1 VLEWVAVEALH
12 LAALAPLNQLSSGR
26 RQGGWTACGGKTAF
40 SSAEGRGAMAA
51 EEILLHAAADSLQRG
66 VYRLSPH
73 VSVVTARGEGC
84 TLVLLANAHPTES
97 VAVDAIVYC
106 KANVVR
112 SAEGLLAND
121 VQAAAAYYTRVSE
134 QAASR
139 AATEAARLAA
149 RNIPQPPQPSS
160 RGGFRWPAKWGAF
173 AARGMSVAPRS
184 QRIVLVV
191 SRSGV
196 QAQLGEVE
204 VRLSAPV
211 DGSGKPGAAGGS
223 PAKHMQTG
231 IESFFASTRATLP
244 PGAGGVGSGA
254 ANGQAAQARVLAAG
268 VFAQL
273 PLSTHVEAL
282 LAQVNLSGG
291 ASGTGGFDQSENEL
305 QAAIA
310 TSRAEARAD
319 AELQEALEA
328 SLATRPQAG
337 REVSEEEQLQAALR
351 ASLRSKPEQPSV
363 HSAADEDEQ
372 VRAAI
377 ALSLT
382 HAKLSAGRS
391 KTHGQADSSTA
402 AIIDLSDSQPAED
415 LAEGDAADGAG
426 KGGGVSEVRAVA
438 QHSGQHSDQ
447 HSEQLSVLEL
457 REARLRR
464 IHAAGRP

>member
-1 VLEWVAVEALH
+1 G
-12 LAALAPLNQLSSGR
+12 AAERASGR
-26 RQGGWTACGGKTAF
+26 QRQAGRSGGQPCEAHADRHRILLREHTRNSTSRRRRCRQRRGERAGGTGARAGCGGL
-40 SSAEGRGAMAA
+40 R
-51 EEILLHAAADSLQRG
+51 
-66 VYRLSPH
+66 
-73 VSVVTARGEGC
+73 
-84 TLVLLANAHPTES
+84 
-97 VAVDAIVYC
+97 
-106 KANVVR
+106 
-112 SAEGLLAND
+112 
-121 VQAAAAYYTRVSE
+121 AAAAEHARRG
-134 QAASR
+134 ASR
-139 AATEAARLAA
+139 AGQPEWRGVWDRRLRPIRKRVAG
-149 RNIPQPPQPSS
+149 PS
-160 RGGFRWPAKWGAF
+160 
-173 AARGMSVAPRS
+173 
-184 QRIVLVV
+184 Q
-191 SRSGV
+191 
-196 QAQLGEVE
+196 
-204 VRLSAPV
+204 
-211 DGSGKPGAAGGS
+211 
-223 PAKHMQTG
+223 
-231 IESFFASTRATLP
+231 
-244 PGAGGVGSGA
+244 
-254 ANGQAAQARVLAAG
+254 
-268 VFAQL
+268 
-273 PLSTHVEAL
+273 
-282 LAQVNLSGG
+282 
-291 ASGTGGFDQSENEL
+291 
-305 QAAIA
+305 
-310 TSRAEARAD
+310 
-319 AELQEALEA
+319 A